1 MLQTL
6 ARLLFPEVAHRF
18 SRPVRN
24 QVLSLN
30 LEPELGAAGPVLR
43 IVGDGYLKDLYAFG
57 DGVLDF
63 LRDEVDTLAA
73 IFFVG
78 EG

>member
-1 MLQTL
+1 M
-6 ARLLFPEVAHRF
+6 
-18 SRPVRN
+18 
-24 QVLSLN
+24 
-30 LEPELGAAGPVLR
+30 LR
-43 IVGDGYLKDLYAFG
+43 IVGDGYLKDLYALS

>member
-1 MLQTL
+1 ML
-6 ARLLFPEVAHRF
+6 RV
-18 SRPVRN
+18 
-24 QVLSLN
+24 
-30 LEPELGAAGPVLR
+30 
-43 IVGDGYLKDLYAFG
+43 VGDGYLEDLDAFR
-57 DGVLDF
+57 DGILDF

>member
-1 MLQTL
+1 ML
-6 ARLLFPEVAHRF
+6 RVIGDG
-18 SRPVRN
+18 
-24 QVLSLN
+24 N
-30 LEPELGAAGPVLR
+30 LE
-43 IVGDGYLKDLYAFG
+43 DLYAFG

-63 LRDEVDTLAA
+63 LGDEVDTLAA